1 MSEHILREKMHKL
14 FDVYDIDGNGYIE
27 RSDFEALAQRI
38 NESFADT
45 GSRRTAEVTAVL
57 NDTWEDMASRMDVDS
72 DERISLEEFIADKL
86 DATRGG
92 AAASRRKT
100 RQERRRL
107 LFGVMD
113 RDGDGTISL
122 DEHRRFYRAFGVSAA
137 DAEETF
143 AVLDENGDGLLSLDE
158 MIDASLEYSTSADPQ
173 ARSNDLLGPLTA

>member
-1 MSEHILREKMHKL
+1 MPEDILREKMRKL
-14 FDVYDIDGNGYIE
+14 FDVYDTDGNGYIE

-38 NESFADT
+38 NDGFADT
-45 GSRRTAEVTAVL
+45 GSPRAAEVTAVL
-57 NDTWEDMASRMDVDS
+57 HDTWEDLASRMDVDS
-72 DERISLEEFIADKL
+72 DQRISLEEFLADKL

-113 RDGDGTISL
+113 RDGDGHIDL

-137 DAEETF
+137 DAEESF
-143 AVLDENGDGLLSLDE
+143 AVLDVNSDGLLSVDE
-158 MIDASLEYSTSADPQ
+158 MVQASLEYSTSTDPN
-173 ARSNDLLGPLTA
+173 ARSNDLLGPLD

>member
-1 MSEHILREKMHKL
+1 MPEHLLREKMRRL
-14 FDVYDIDGNGYIE
+14 FDAYDVDGNGYIE
-27 RSDFEALAQRI
+27 RGDFEALARRI

-45 GSRRTAEVTAVL
+45 GSQRAAEVAAVL
-57 NDTWEDMASRMDVDS
+57 DDIWEDLASRMDVDS
-72 DERISLEEFIADKL
+72 DERVSREEFIADKL
-86 DATRGG
+86 DAARGG
-92 AAASRRKT
+92 ATASRRRV
-100 RQERRRL
+100 RQERRRR

-113 RDGDGTISL
+113 RDGDGTIGL

-158 MIDASLEYSTSADPQ
+158 MVEASLEYSTSADPE